1 MTIRLRTLQEILAA
15 GWNLL
20 FTDVDAVF
28 LTDPFKYYQ
37 QGPYDLEL
45 CSDAPY
51 VAQDYQNSP
60 MMVMAGYFYARGG
73 RRTSGF
79 LREVLELQ
87 ERQPDIHDQQVFN
100 SV

>member
-1 MTIRLRTLQEILAA
+1 MRIYQYTVRWLHMQEILAA

-60 MMVMAGYFYARGG
+60 MMVLHTAHSPGAGR
-73 RRTSGF
+73 
-79 LREVLELQ
+79 
-87 ERQPDIHDQQVFN
+87 
-100 SV
+100 